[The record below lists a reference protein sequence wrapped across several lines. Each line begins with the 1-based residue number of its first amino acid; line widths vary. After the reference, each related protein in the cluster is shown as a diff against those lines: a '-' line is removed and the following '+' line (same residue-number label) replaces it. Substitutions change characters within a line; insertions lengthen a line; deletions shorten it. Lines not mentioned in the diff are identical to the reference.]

1 MKRRFIVTTAITAC
15 LALCAAVWP
24 QAEKVEKPPA
34 PSETANVTTPRPT
47 LPEPEELIL
56 PAITGKK
63 ESEMSET
70 KSAQETTT
78 EELPVPAPEI
88 EDEPMTEQKSAPTDP
103 TLGPRN
109 LNRHRSQKLT
119 ITNWR
124 IWSMS
129 PALAGYKAKAPIM
142 SSMPRICTRTATK
155 LVPWADLKKR
165 RRINNEIAVG
175 A

>member
-56 PAITGKK
+56 PTITGKK

-70 KSAQETTT
+70 KSAQETN
-78 EELPVPAPEI
+78 
-88 EDEPMTEQKSAPTDP
+88 PMRSYPS
-103 TLGPRN
+103 L
-109 LNRHRSQKLT
+109 HRQ
-119 ITNWR
+119 
-124 IWSMS
+124 
-129 PALAGYKAKAPIM
+129 
-142 SSMPRICTRTATK
+142 
-155 LVPWADLKKR
+155 
-165 RRINNEIAVG
+165 
-175 A
+175 